1 MKNFYV
7 VNHPLIQ
14 NKLSYLRQL
23 KTGQKEFRL
32 LMEEITTHVVYE
44 AIRDLPLVDTE
55 LETPISRARGKVITE
70 KNAFIVILR
79 AGLGMMPGAT
89 RLLPSAKVGHVGI
102 YRDEDSLSP
111 VHYYSKLPS
120 DLTNRNCMILDPMLA
135 TGGTACEVVSMLKQE
150 NAKSIRIIS
159 IIASP
164 EGLNNLMSTHP
175 EVKIYLAAVDK
186 GLNAM
191 GYIYPGL
198 GDAGDRLFGTL

>member
-1 MKNFYV
+1 MKNYYV
-7 VNHPLIQ
+7 VDHPLVQ

-32 LMEEITTHVVYE
+32 LMEEITTHIVYE
-44 AIRDLPLVDTE
+44 AIRNLSLVDTE
-55 LETPISRARGKVITE
+55 LETPIARARGKVITE
-70 KNAFIVILR
+70 KNAFIVVLR

-111 VHYYSKLPS
+111 VYYYSKLPS
-120 DLTNRNCMILDPMLA
+120 DLDNRNCMILDPMLA

-150 NAKSIRIIS
+150 NAQKISIIS

-164 EGLNNLMSTHP
+164 EGLNNLSGSHP
-175 EVKIYLAAVDK
+175 EVKVYLAAVDK
-186 GLNAM
+186 GLNAV